1 MLSQGYR
8 YQKNI
13 LQSLFFC
20 KNEACVNCDKLNA
33 TTLIWLPAAKPSVD
47 IVAAELVAASFLS
60 LCVDGLHSFLVRKTS
75 WLQPRSPGAKPSVD
89 IVAVELVAA
98 SFLGLCVDGLLKDS
112 GANIMAAAQ
121 EPFSPA
127 FGRHSCCGLSI
138 CVLC

>member
-1 MLSQGYR
+1 MLTQHYR

-20 KNEACVNCDKLNA
+20 KNEACVNCHNLNA

-60 LCVDGLHSFLVRKTS
+60 LCVDGLHSFLVRQTS
-75 WLQPRSPGAKPSVD
+75 WLQPRSPVAKPSVD

-98 SFLGLCVDGLLKDS
+98 SFLGLCVDGLHS
-112 GANIMAAAQ
+112 GANFMTAAQ
-121 EPFSPA
+121 EPCTVGGIA
-127 FGRHSCCGLSI
+127 HI
-138 CVLC
+138 CFKQWF